1 MAAARLSALQ
11 WRVLEVLSG
20 LEPRFALTG
29 GSALI
34 GFYLSHR
41 TTRDLDL
48 IWRRRHLLE
57 TITDEARAGLR
68 AAGLEVAD
76 VQAAGTFHRFRVSD
90 GKDVTLLDL
99 VAEPMDP
106 IQAPREVSLGDTS
119 VLVDTPH
126 EILVN
131 KLVALLGRSELRD
144 LQDIK
149 ALVESGED
157 LDRAVADAPRKDG
170 GFSPLTL
177 AWLLRSFPEEAL
189 GQALGWGAEEI
200 AELQRFKH
208 LLIGRLLAES
218 SDEGRPPE
226 VPPE

>member
-1 MAAARLSALQ
+1 MTAARLSALQ

-20 LEPRFALTG
+20 LEPPFTLTG

-34 GFYLSHR
+34 GFYLPHR
-41 TTRDLDL
+41 ATRDLDL
-48 IWRRRHLLE
+48 IWRRRQLLE
-57 TITDEARAGLR
+57 RITAETRAVLE

-90 GKDVTLLDL
+90 GLDVTLLDL
-99 VAEPMDP
+99 VAEPMAP
-106 IQAPREVSLGDTS
+106 IQPPRQRNLGEAS
-119 VLVDTPH
+119 VLVDSPH
-126 EILVN
+126 EILVS

-144 LQDIK
+144 LQDVK

-157 LDRAVADAPRKDG
+157 LQRALADAPRKGG

-189 GQALGWGAEEI
+189 GQALGWSAEEI
-200 AELQRFKH
+200 AEIQRFKH
-208 LLIGRLLAES
+208 LLIGRLLAEG
-218 SDEGRPPE
+218 SDQSAPTGAPPE
-226 VPPE
+226 